1 MSKCQSLGF
10 AIMLAI
16 IAGLLTS
23 ACTGVEPASESETV
37 RLAEPS
43 QISNC
48 QFAGITTV
56 SVKVHVT
63 SHGRDSDRVRIELQI
78 LAKNE
83 AVKLKGNTI
92 VPATGIKDD
101 EQTFNIYRCQY

>member
-10 AIMLAI
+10 AIILAI
-16 IAGLLTS
+16 ITGLLTS

-43 QISNC
+43 RISDC

-56 SVKVHVT
+56 SVKAHV
-63 SHGRDSDRVRIELQI
+63 SSRDSDRVRIELEN

-83 AVKLKGNTI
+83 AVKLKGDTI
-92 VPATGIKDD
+92 VPATGIKDN
-101 EQTFNIYRCQY
+101 EQTFNIYRCQ